1 MHPQPEQCALQRI
14 HVRAAERMPLRARPQ
29 TPHPSVSVKPGNAIR
44 HALFHCDWSGELRPY
59 QTRIFAVN
67 PVPPVEETKR
77 MRRNLACTPVTVR
90 ASPVV
95 AVVVSMV

>member
-1 MHPQPEQCALQRI
+1 MQEQPENRAAQCI
-14 HVRAAERMPLRARPQ
+14 NVRAAESQASRARPQ